1 MRWSLLCGAAGFF
14 FVALLSLLAGNLW
27 GTSLIRGVIG
37 FLVLAGAGTVAKG
50 VWDSLIEPEGIGTGT
65 RIDLTL
71 PPEKP
76 QSHRPQVDE
85 ESFVPMTFAR
95 LSSHA
100 ADLDDEQARKMA
112 EALRQW
118 KD

>member
-1 MRWSLLCGAAGFF
+1 
-14 FVALLSLLAGNLW
+14 
-27 GTSLIRGVIG
+27 
-37 FLVLAGAGTVAKG
+37 
-50 VWDSLIEPEGIGTGT
+50 
-65 RIDLTL
+65 
-71 PPEKP
+71 
-76 QSHRPQVDE
+76 
-85 ESFVPMTFAR
+85 MTFAR